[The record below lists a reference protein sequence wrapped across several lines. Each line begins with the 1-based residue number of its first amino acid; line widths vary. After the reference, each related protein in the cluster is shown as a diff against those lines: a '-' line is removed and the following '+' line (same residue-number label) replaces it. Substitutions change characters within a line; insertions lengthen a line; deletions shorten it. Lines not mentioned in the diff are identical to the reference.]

1 MPNTYFKIASS
12 TVGSGGVSS
21 ITFSSIPNTYTDLI
35 VKFCGNGSV
44 VNTALYMQ
52 FNGSSSSYTG
62 RYLRGNGSAAN
73 SYTQVDFPNS
83 VYGTYLSGSNASQT
97 NQEFYIP
104 NYASSNFKSVSV
116 DAVEERN
123 GTTAYAMLTA
133 GLWSNTA
140 AITSITL
147 APDSGVL
154 LEHATATLYGIKNS

>member
-1 MPNTYFKIASS
+1 MPVTFIKIASS
-12 TVGSGGVSS
+12 TVGAGGVSS
-21 ITFSSIPNTYTDLI
+21 ITFSSIPSTYTDLV
-35 VKFCGNGSV
+35 VKFSGNGSII
-44 VNTALYMQ
+44 NTALYMQ

-62 RYLRGNGSAAN
+62 RYLRGSGSAAN
-73 SYTQVDFPNS
+73 SYTQVDFPSS
-83 VYGTYLSGSNASQT
+83 VYGTYLSGSNTIPT

-147 APDSGVL
+147 SPDSGTIL
-154 LEHATATLYGIKNS
+154 QYSTATLYGIKNS